1 MQEVKFMNDYTG
13 FFSLSQTPLR
23 GHARTCKATIP
34 SAEFGRSRR
43 DLSRAR
49 PFLGPYY
56 LYIVKT
62 ISRVHLPYSADW
74 AAMHVC

>member
-1 MQEVKFMNDYTG
+1 MNDYTG
-13 FFSLSQTPLR
+13 FFFPVSNSFE
-23 GHARTCKATIP
+23 RTCKATIP
-34 SAEFGRSRR
+34 SAEFGRSQR
-43 DLSRAR
+43 DLSRTR

-56 LYIVKT
+56 LYVVKT